1 MAFCEMVGELM
12 LDKRIKYTDEAKA
25 EILKHICS
33 QLSTGRPVSRIL
45 REDDGMPS
53 SPTFYGWLFDDDEIA
68 SKVERAREFGAAA
81 LIDEI
86 IDIADTPEEGEIITD
101 DGEKVTRKTEDM
113 LGHRKLRVYA
123 REKAAAMIAP
133 RRYGAKL
140 DLTSGGEKLPA
151 NQVTQTKVDA
161 LIAVGVDKALKQ
173 RQLQLPP
180 PEEKNN
186 GED

>member
-1 MAFCEMVGELM
+1 MVGELM

-33 QLSTGRPVSRIL
+33 QLATGRPVSRIL

-53 SPTFYGWLFDDDEIA
+53 SPTFYGWLFDDDELA
-68 SKVERAREFGAAA
+68 SKVERAREFGATA
-81 LIDEI
+81 LIDEVTA
-86 IDIADTPEEGEIITD
+86 IADDATD
-101 DGEKVTRKTEDM
+101 DAEIVYDGKGEDRSPRARINGKAIRRAALQVDARM
-113 LGHRKLRVYA
+113 KL
-123 REKAAAMIAP
+123 AAMIAP

-180 PEEKNN
+180 PEEKND